1 MTNNYSAVGVYHPCV
16 LWFTGLSGAG
26 KSTTATALQTQ
37 LTALG
42 CNTYLLD
49 GDLLRRGLCKDL
61 GFSEHDRAENLRR
74 IGEVARL
81 MVDAGLLVI
90 CATISPFEKTRREL
104 RAGFLAGDFIEV
116 FIDAPLSVCEAR
128 DVKGLYRKAR
138 AGEITQFTGI
148 DSSYDRPTAA
158 ELHIRTDQI
167 SVTEAVAMIIHYLN
181 NHGYLPQR

>member
-1 MTNNYSAVGVYHPCV
+1 MLTTYRPCV

-26 KSTTATALQTQ
+26 KSTTAAALNQQ
-37 LTALG
+37 LTQSG

-49 GDLLRRGLCKDL
+49 GDLLRQGLCKDL
-61 GFSEHDRAENLRR
+61 GFSEEDRAENLRR

-104 RAGFLAGDFIEV
+104 RERFAPGDFIEV

-128 DVKGLYRKAR
+128 DPKGLYRKVREGKIA
-138 AGEITQFTGI
+138 QFTGI
-148 DSSYDRPTAA
+148 DSAYDRPTNADIH
-158 ELHIRTDQI
+158 LHTDQMNP
-167 SVTEAVAMIIHYLN
+167 EQCVAQIVQYLQTNHYLAVK
-181 NHGYLPQR
+181 